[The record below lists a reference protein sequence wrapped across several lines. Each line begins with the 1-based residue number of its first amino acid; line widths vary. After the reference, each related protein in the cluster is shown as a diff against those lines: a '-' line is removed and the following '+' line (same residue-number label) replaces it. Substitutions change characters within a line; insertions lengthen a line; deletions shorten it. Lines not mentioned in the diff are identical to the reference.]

1 MNSLLHRIRKALA
14 EVVAMK
20 ALYPGSFDPLT
31 LGHLDLIERG
41 SSLVEELIVA
51 VLQNPGKSPA
61 FTLDERL
68 HQIRLSTSHLINVSV
83 TSFDGLT
90 VECARSNGSRLI
102 LRGLRAMSDFEYEL
116 QIAHTNRSL
125 DPDFETVFLSTSAHY
140 SFLSSSVVKE
150 VARFG
155 GSVDHMVPPVVAED
169 LMRLFNSA
177 FNQPQR

>member
-1 MNSLLHRIRKALA
+1 
-14 EVVAMK
+14 MK

-41 SSLVEELIVA
+41 SSLVEELVVA

-61 FTLDERL
+61 FPLERRL
-68 HQIRLSTSHLINVSV
+68 HQIRVSTAHLTNVSV

-90 VECARSNGSRLI
+90 VECARSHGTRLI

-155 GSVDHMVPPVVAED
+155 GSVEHMVPSVVAED
-169 LMRLFNSA
+169 LLRFFNSA
-177 FNQPQR
+177 FHHPSR

>member
-1 MNSLLHRIRKALA
+1 MR
-14 EVVAMK
+14 

-41 SSLVEELIVA
+41 CQLFGEVVVA
-51 VLQNPGKSPA
+51 VLQNPGKTPA
-61 FTLDERL
+61 FPLEQRL
-68 HQIRLSTSHLINVSV
+68 EQIRTATAHLQGVEVI
-83 TSFDGLT
+83 SFDGLT
-90 VECARSNGSRLI
+90 VQCAREQQANLI

-125 DPDFETVFLSTSAHY
+125 SQEFETVFLATSAHH

-155 GSVDHMVPPVVAED
+155 GPVGHMVPEVVARD
-169 LMRLFNSA
+169 LTRLFNLPFQA
-177 FNQPQR
+177 QKR